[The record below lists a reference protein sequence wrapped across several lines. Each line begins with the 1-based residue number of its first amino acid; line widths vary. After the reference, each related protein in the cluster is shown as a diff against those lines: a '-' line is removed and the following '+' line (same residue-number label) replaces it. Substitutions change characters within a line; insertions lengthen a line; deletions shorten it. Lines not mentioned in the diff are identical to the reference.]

1 MLSLI
6 VLVIV
11 IVIVMMHWL
20 LSIRSDLPSNPMPF
34 SLTNQVQR
42 CYNETGASFHQ
53 ELQNFYVPNPQG
65 IMIKKIQSSAIFLAM
80 PGAPLLSERY

>member
-20 LSIRSDLPSNPMPF
+20 LSILSDLPSNPMPF

-53 ELQNFYVPNPQG
+53 ELQNFYVPNPHG
-65 IMIKKIQSSAIFLAM
+65 IMIKKFNPMPFFL
-80 PGAPLLSERY
+80 PCQVHHC